1 MINPG
6 ISTLA
11 AANVVSPFTTVAKS
25 PVGLENDEAKEEPL
39 PPVEQAAA
47 DAAPFNRDNRGE
59 DSDPFD
65 LQAQQQLQQ
74 QIRALASREREVIA
88 HEQAHAAVGGQFAGA
103 PSFSYERGPDG
114 VNYAV
119 AGEVSISLPSGND
132 PAATLAAARQ
142 VRSAALAPADPSAQD
157 RRVAA
162 QASQI
167 ESQAI
172 ADLAAL
178 KLEQQAVERAEDEQA
193 RLEASRDQQ
202 ASEQEQRQQEVSE
215 QRNDAQQQ
223 SARRSAAISE
233 QLITLDSL
241 QSDNNV
247 GSVVDQLA

>member
-1 MINPG
+1 MINSG
-6 ISTLA
+6 ISSLA
-11 AANVVSPFTTVAKS
+11 SANVVSPFATVAKS
-25 PVGLENDEAKEEPL
+25 AVGLENDQAKEEPL

-47 DAAPFNRDNRGE
+47 DSAPFNHDNRSD
-59 DSDPFD
+59 DSDSLE
-65 LQAQQQLQQ
+65 LQAQQQ

-114 VNYAV
+114 VSYAV
-119 AGEVSISLPSGND
+119 AGEVSISLPNGSD

-142 VRSAALAPADPSAQD
+142 VRSAALAPANPSSQD

-167 ESQAI
+167 ETQAI

-178 KLEQQAVERAEDEQA
+178 KVEQQTVEQAQDEQA

-202 ASEQEQRQQEVSE
+202 AREQEQSQQQASE
-215 QRNDAQQQ
+215 ARSDVQEQ
-223 SARRSAAISE
+223 SARRSAAINE
-233 QLITLDSL
+233 QLITLDNI
-241 QSDNNV
+241 QRDNNV